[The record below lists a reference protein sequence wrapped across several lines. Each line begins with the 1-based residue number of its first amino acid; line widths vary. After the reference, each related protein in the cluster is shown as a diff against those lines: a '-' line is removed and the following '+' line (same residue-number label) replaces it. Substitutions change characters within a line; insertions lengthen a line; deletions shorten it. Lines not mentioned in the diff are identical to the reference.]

1 MQDTVRLDPLAET
14 DFATV
19 ARLADTIWR
28 SHYATMVS
36 SAQLDYML
44 EGRYTADNLR
54 RYVASDQRWMQVLR
68 VDDEA
73 VGYCSYA
80 QGETDEEMK
89 LEQLYLLPALHGR
102 GLGGVMLRHVEDA
115 CRTHRR
121 PVLWLTVNKGNA
133 GSIAVY
139 RKAGFTVRKEV
150 VIDIGN
156 GYVMDDYV
164 MEKRL
169 IV

>member
-1 MQDTVRLDPLAET
+1 MHDAIRLDPLAEA
-14 DFATV
+14 DFGLV
-19 ARLADTIWR
+19 AALADTIWR
-28 SHYATMVS
+28 AHYGTMIS
-36 SAQLDYML
+36 MAQIDYML

-54 RYVASDQRWMQVLR
+54 RYLDSDARWLWVLR
-68 VDDEA
+68 VDGEA
-73 VGYCSYA
+73 VGYCSCSL
-80 QGETDEEMK
+80 GEGDDEMK

-102 GLGGVMLRHVEDA
+102 GLGGRMLRHIEDA
-115 CRTHRR
+115 SRARGR

-139 RKAGFTVRKEV
+139 RKAGFAVREEAV
-150 VIDIGN
+150 FDIGH

-169 IV
+169 DA